1 MDIFKTL
8 ILDTPDTLSNI
19 SGILPVSNGGTGAD
33 NAPDARVNLL
43 PSYTGNAN
51 KVLSLNGGATDVE
64 WTSNGAGDVVG
75 PASST
80 DNAVVRYDGTTGKLV
95 QDSGVTI
102 DDSGNLTVDGLIGT
116 INGTDIDMDSV
127 ASGQLKLDGAGYA
140 AAIALNAQGVNLYTN
155 SASRDVIFGT
165 NEVERMRIDGS
176 GNVGIGTTSPD
187 SYGKLTVNDTAAKS
201 VYIRSTSTNFSG
213 LLLENT
219 NSATKWQ
226 IGVEGGTYNTAGKL
240 NIGIDGVGS
249 ALMIDASRNVGIG
262 TASPG
267 TKLHVQTATNGGI
280 VVNDGT
286 VNGIIYGSTT
296 LTNSL
301 AIGTTSNHP
310 LIFGTNNTFPQMTLA
325 TSGNVGI
332 GTSSPQGHLHINTE
346 SAEAT
351 EVYIDG
357 ENNQQ
362 KSVEL
367 RHYDASEASGA
378 GRNTFYL
385 KTKATDKVTL
395 GGYDNSSSEFE
406 VVTFQ
411 ENGKVGIGTTSPN
424 SKVTSVQTFG
434 DGFSSSFYANPA
446 SSAQGERSGYSFAA
460 TFEGTGDNTARR
472 SADIYSGFNGGAWS
486 NEYLAF
492 GVGLGGASN
501 DAGAATTERMRITGA
516 GNVGIGTASPA
527 VAGAGKSTLDVN
539 GPVLARGGV
548 SVNQTS
554 AGGLD
559 VSGNDL
565 RIRSWG
571 ATAGTG
577 SMSFRTGGGGG
588 SVDAEAI
595 RITSTGKVGIGTS
608 SPSDLLE
615 LSSAADTT
623 LKLTNTN
630 TSVGDAEITNS
641 IIFQTNDAST
651 GGTGETGYIKHISEN
666 SYGSQFGL
674 AFGASNN
681 PGPASEKMRIS
692 GSGDVIIGGTT
703 LPAGSNDAWA
713 FDRANSF
720 VRIGRSTTGSASQ
733 MRFYNPNGEV
743 GSISTSGSA
752 TAYNTS
758 SDRRLKTNI
767 VDVPEE
773 LTQSVID
780 AIDIRSFEWRVDGKQ
795 DVGVIAQELAAA
807 HPALLAI
814 GAVSVGDDSAMDP
827 ATRKAERVAAM
838 SAAARNEAKT
848 KGHKRDVAAWEEGK
862 TLERDLNS
870 RKAVEPVE
878 PTLEDIPPVGEV
890 LGKIWSVDYS
900 KLVPFLISYSQQLKA
915 ENELLK
921 ARMDSIEARLNA
933 LETP

>member
-176 GNVGIGTTSPD
+176 GNVGIGTASPG

-588 SVDAEAI
+588 SVDTERM
-595 RITSTGKVGIGTS
+595 RI
-608 SPSDLLE
+608 
-615 LSSAADTT
+615 
-623 LKLTNTN
+623 N
-630 TSVGDAEITNS
+630 SVGDVFMHGTS
-641 IIFQTNDAST
+641 INGTENDAGYSA
-651 GGTGETGYIKHISEN
+651 GGLSFRV
-666 SYGSQFGL
+666 S
-674 AFGASNN
+674 
-681 PGPASEKMRIS
+681 R
-692 GSGDVIIGGTT
+692 DTT
-703 LPAGSNDAWA
+703 
-713 FDRANSF
+713 ANANQI
-720 VRIGRSTTGSASQ
+720 V
-733 MRFYNPNGEV
+733 FYNPNGAV
-743 GSISTSGSA
+743 GAIKTNGSA

-758 SDRRLKTNI
+758 SDYRLKENVVPMSDALQRI
-767 VDVPEE
+767 GNLKPSRFNFIANDSVVVDGFLAHEVQEHVPEAISGE
-773 LTQSVID
+773 KDAMKDEEYEVTPAVLDDDGNEITPAVMDTRSVPEYQGID
-780 AIDIRSFEWRVDGKQ
+780 Q
-795 DVGVIAQELAAA
+795 
-807 HPALLAI
+807 
-814 GAVSVGDDSAMDP
+814 
-827 ATRKAERVAAM
+827 
-838 SAAARNEAKT
+838 
-848 KGHKRDVAAWEEGK
+848 
-862 TLERDLNS
+862 
-870 RKAVEPVE
+870 
-878 PTLEDIPPVGEV
+878 
-890 LGKIWSVDYS
+890 S
-900 KLVPFLISYSQQLKA
+900 KLVPLLVGAIQ
-915 ENELLK
+915 ELT
-921 ARMDSIEARLNA
+921 ARIAA
-933 LETP
+933 LENN

>member
-351 EVYIDG
+351 EVYVDG

-472 SADIYSGFNGGAWS
+472 SADIYSGFNGGAWG

-588 SVDAEAI
+588 SVDTERM
-595 RITSTGKVGIGTS
+595 RI
-608 SPSDLLE
+608 
-615 LSSAADTT
+615 
-623 LKLTNTN
+623 N
-630 TSVGDAEITNS
+630 SVGDVFMHGTS
-641 IIFQTNDAST
+641 INGTENDAGYSV
-651 GGTGETGYIKHISEN
+651 GGLSFRVSRN
-666 SYGSQFGL
+666 
-674 AFGASNN
+674 
-681 PGPASEKMRIS
+681 
-692 GSGDVIIGGTT
+692 TT
-703 LPAGSNDAWA
+703 
-713 FDRANSF
+713 ANANQI
-720 VRIGRSTTGSASQ
+720 V
-733 MRFYNPNGEV
+733 FYNPNG
-743 GSISTSGSA
+743 SIGAIQTNGSA

-758 SDRRLKTNI
+758 SDYRLKENVVPMQDALQRITQLKPSRFNFI
-767 VDVPEE
+767 ADDSVVVDGFIAHEVQEVVPEAISGE
-773 LTQSVID
+773 KDAMRDEEYEVIPAVLDDDGNEITPAVMDTRSVPEYQGID
-780 AIDIRSFEWRVDGKQ
+780 Q
-795 DVGVIAQELAAA
+795 
-807 HPALLAI
+807 
-814 GAVSVGDDSAMDP
+814 
-827 ATRKAERVAAM
+827 
-838 SAAARNEAKT
+838 
-848 KGHKRDVAAWEEGK
+848 
-862 TLERDLNS
+862 
-870 RKAVEPVE
+870 
-878 PTLEDIPPVGEV
+878 
-890 LGKIWSVDYS
+890 S
-900 KLVPFLISYSQQLKA
+900 KLVPLLVGAIQ
-915 ENELLK
+915 ELT
-921 ARMDSIEARLNA
+921 ARIAA
-933 LETP
+933 LENN